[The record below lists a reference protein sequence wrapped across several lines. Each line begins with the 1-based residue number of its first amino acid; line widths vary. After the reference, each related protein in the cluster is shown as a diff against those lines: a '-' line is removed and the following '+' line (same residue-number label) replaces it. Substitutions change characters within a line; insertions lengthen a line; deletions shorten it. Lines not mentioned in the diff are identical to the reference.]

1 MAVGECSN
9 PFLLKFTIY
18 PCFSLMNLDE
28 LAFISLTK
36 SDKALFGFKPIKYEH
51 GLAFH

>member
-1 MAVGECSN
+1 
-9 PFLLKFTIY
+9 
-18 PCFSLMNLDE
+18 

-51 GLAFH
+51 GLAFHWLHQFLTFICNDTSDIFE

>member
-1 MAVGECSN
+1 
-9 PFLLKFTIY
+9 
-18 PCFSLMNLDE
+18 MNLDE

-36 SDKALFGFKPIKYEH
+36 SDKALFGFKPLEYER

>member
-9 PFLLKFTIY
+9 PFATQIY
-18 PCFSLMNLDE
+18 HLSMLFIMNLDE

-36 SDKALFGFKPIKYEH
+36 SDKALFGFKPIRI
-51 GLAFH
+51 